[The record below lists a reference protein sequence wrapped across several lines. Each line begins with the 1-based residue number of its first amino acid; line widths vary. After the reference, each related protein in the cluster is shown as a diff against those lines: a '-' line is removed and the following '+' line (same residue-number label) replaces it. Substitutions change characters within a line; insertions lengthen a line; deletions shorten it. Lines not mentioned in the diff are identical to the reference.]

1 MSGILQ
7 AVFADHRGFATVP
20 GAPTIGTATATGATT
35 ATVAFTA
42 PASNGGSTITSYTAT
57 SSPGGITGTLS
68 QSGSG
73 TITVTGLTASTSYTF
88 TVKAT
93 NGVGQSAAS
102 SASNSITTI
111 PSSWPGVIGS
121 AYQGGYF
128 GGQINVSS
136 VVYNLVVADAA
147 SGQSNGVRAWG
158 TSGTTTNITSPINGP
173 TNSAAIAALYSDTA
187 TRSAAWCESLSIG
200 GYSDW
205 YLPAINELITLYWYM
220 KPKDEDN
227 NLTGS
232 PGSTANAVA
241 PQPISTLFTT
251 TSPGQT
257 TAAAFKFGTGAER
270 FLDGAYWSSTEFSDT
285 QAYTQLFSN
294 GRQLALTKDTT
305 SYVTRA
311 VRRVL
316 A

>member
-1 MSGILQ
+1 MSGALIS
-7 AVFADHRGFATVP
+7 VFANQRQFATVP
-20 GAPTIGTATATGATT
+20 GAPTIGVATT
-35 ATVAFTA
+35 ASATSATVTFTA

-57 SSPGGITGTLS
+57 SSPGSITGTLS

-88 TVKAT
+88 TVTAT
-93 NGVGQSAAS
+93 NAVGTSAPS

-111 PSSWPGVIGS
+111 PSSWPGLIGS
-121 AYQGGYF
+121 AYGGGYF

-136 VVYNLVVADAA
+136 VVYNLVVADATF
-147 SGQSNGVRAWG
+147 GQSNAVRAWG
-158 TSGTTTNITSPINGP
+158 TSGVTTNITSPINGP
-173 TNSAAIAALYSDTA
+173 TNSAAIAVLYPDTA
-187 TRSAAWCESLSIG
+187 TRAAAWCESLSLG
-200 GYSDW
+200 GYADW

-227 NLTGS
+227 NTTGS

-241 PQPISTLFTT
+241 PQPISTPFTT

-257 TAAAFKFGTGAER
+257 TATAFQYPNGAQR
-270 FLDGAYWSSTEFSDT
+270 WLDGAYWSSTEYSDT

-294 GRQLALTKDTT
+294 GRELPLTKDVT

-311 VRRVL
+311 IRRVL